1 LNEKRIEEV
10 IAIEKHASEVYNK
23 AVKDAD
29 RIPVQAEKEA
39 KSIVEKARAEAEAEA
54 QEMLANCQPTTE
66 CDKILADAENQIKH
80 NEAAAKH
87 NFDRA
92 VTYVISRVLGR
103 E

>member
-1 LNEKRIEEV
+1 MNEKRIEEV
-10 IAIEKHASEVYNK
+10 IAIEKQAGEAYNK

-29 RIPVQAEKEA
+29 RIPLQAEKEA
-39 KSIVEKARAEAEAEA
+39 KTLVEKARTEAEAEA
-54 QEMLANCQPTTE
+54 QQMLANSQPKDE
-66 CDKILADAENQIKH
+66 CDNILADAEKQIKH
-80 NEAAAKH
+80 NDAVAKQ

>member
-1 LNEKRIEEV
+1 MNEKRIEEV
-10 IAIEKHASEVYNK
+10 IAIEKQASEVYNK

-39 KSIVEKARAEAEAEA
+39 KGIIDKARAEAETEA
-54 QEMLANCQPTTE
+54 QEILANSQPRAE
-66 CDKILADAENQIKH
+66 CDKILTDAENQIEH
-80 NEAAAKH
+80 NEAAAKRH
-87 NFDRA
+87 FDRA